1 LFVNADIKKIWMH
14 TDASLGGQALGRLS
28 IDPVVVGLG
37 VGMRF

>member
-1 LFVNADIKKIWMH
+1 MH